1 MRTARLN
8 FIIGS
13 VFTLVATVGCE
24 KSASLKT
31 DQERASYAVGLQI
44 GKSLKAQN
52 ADVVMPSL
60 IAGLNDGI
68 GGKEPKLKQQELE
81 QSMQKMQENMIKKAQ
96 EAAET
101 NLKSGE
107 EWLTKNKAKEG
118 VKTTESGLQYEVV
131 SEGTGATP
139 TDNDIVKVHYTG
151 TLINGEK
158 FDSSRD
164 RNEPAEFPVRGV
176 IPGWTEALK
185 LMKAGG
191 KAKLAIPA
199 RLAYGPQARPGIPG
213 NSTLLF
219 DVELLEVKA
228 APAAPA
234 AAAPPAAEPAP
245 AAKGKKKKK

>member
-1 MRTARLN
+1 MRTTKLN
-8 FIIGS
+8 FIVGTAF
-13 VFTLVATVGCE
+13 VLVAAVGCD

-52 ADVVMPSL
+52 AEVVMPSL
-60 IAGLNDGI
+60 VAGLNDGL

-81 QSMQKMQENMIKKAQ
+81 QAMQKMQENMIKKAQ

-101 NLKSGE
+101 NLKTGE
-107 EWLTKNKAKEG
+107 EWLAKNKEKPG
-118 VKTTESGLQYEVV
+118 VKTTESGLQYEIV

-151 TLINGEK
+151 TLISGEK

-185 LMKAGG
+185 LMKAGT

-228 APAAPA
+228 S
-234 AAAPPAAEPAP
+234 PAAEAPAP
-245 AAKGKKKKK
+245 APAQEKAKGKKKK